1 MKLVILTLSFFWG
14 LHSAFVAS
22 AISGGADAALSSASR
37 SADDKKADSDRHP
50 KELLEFSK
58 VKAGDRVVDMMP
70 GKGYFT
76 KLFAIMVGD
85 KGHVTAFVPKEFEN
99 APFKPVDAAK
109 QAIQGLKNASVA
121 VTPILDAPDA
131 NVDLAWTSQ
140 NYHDLRIKKYI
151 SVDML
156 AFNKMVFKMLKPGG
170 SYVVID
176 HVASA
181 GASEADVERLH
192 RIDPAIVKK
201 EVEAAGF
208 VLADEGKVLRRDE
221 THVLNVFDP
230 AIRGKTD
237 QFMYRF
243 VKPKK

>member
-1 MKLVILTLSFFWG
+1 MKIFILTLSISLG
-14 LHSAFVAS
+14 LQSAYAATANPNDL
-22 AISGGADAALSSASR
+22 AISNSSR
-37 SADDKKADSDRHP
+37 SADDKKADANRHP
-50 KELLEFSK
+50 KELLDFSK
-58 VKAGDRVVDMMP
+58 VKPGERVVDMMP

-76 KLFAIMVGD
+76 KLFASVVGE

-99 APFKPVDAAK
+99 APFKPVEAAK
-109 QAIQGLKNASVA
+109 DAIKDLKNASVS

-131 NVDLAWTSQ
+131 NVDLVWTSQ
-140 NYHDLRIKKYI
+140 NYHDLHIKKFI
-151 SVDML
+151 TVDMI

-170 SYVVID
+170 RYIVID
-176 HVASA
+176 HVAPS
-181 GASEADVERLH
+181 GAAESDIEKLH
-192 RIDPAIVKK
+192 RIDPAVVRK

-208 VLADEGKVLRRDE
+208 VFEEEGKALNRDE
-221 THVLNVFDP
+221 KHTLNVFDP

>member
-1 MKLVILTLSFFWG
+1 MKLLILTLWLSWG
-14 LHSAFVAS
+14 LQSANAAAVNSVETALNAS
-22 AISGGADAALSSASR
+22 SR
-37 SADDKKADSDRHP
+37 TADDKKAESDRHP
-50 KELLEFSK
+50 KELLQFSK
-58 VKAGDRVVDMMP
+58 VKTGERVVDMMP

-76 KLFAIMVGD
+76 KLFASMVGD

-109 QAIQGLKNASVA
+109 EAIKGLKNASVA

-131 NVDLAWTSQ
+131 NVDLVWTSQ
-140 NYHDLRIKKYI
+140 NYHDLHIKKFI
-151 SVDML
+151 TVDMI

-170 SYVVID
+170 RYVVID
-176 HVASA
+176 HVANS
-181 GASEADVERLH
+181 GATEADMERLH
-192 RIDPAIVKK
+192 RIDPVMVKN

-208 VLADEGKVLRRDE
+208 VLEDESKVLSREE
-221 THVLNVFDP
+221 THVLNVFEA